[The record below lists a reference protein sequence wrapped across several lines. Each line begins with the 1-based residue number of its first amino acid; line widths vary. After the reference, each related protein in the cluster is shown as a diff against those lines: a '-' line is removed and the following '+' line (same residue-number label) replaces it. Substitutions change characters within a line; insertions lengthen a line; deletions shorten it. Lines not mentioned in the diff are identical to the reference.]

1 MKSYGFLFSVNNRR
15 LTLTAVQ
22 GILWRFSL
30 F

>member
-22 GILWRFSL
+22 GIL
-30 F
+30 